1 MQRAFQGKYLEVS
14 TAGER
19 VRAFVPASRPPRPG
33 IDWTPT
39 LRGTFDQALHAL
51 GQLAAL
57 SPPRAAGKIG
67 GPRPA
72 PARQLAPHGV
82 LAAHARGRAETVA
95 TACPPRSAV
104 AADRGMAPP
113 VTGSL
118 RLPDGDSTPPSSD
131 NRS

>member
-1 MQRAFQGKYLEVS
+1 MRWGSSLLFHPLELLEKLAVL
-14 TAGER
+14 
-19 VRAFVPASRPPRPG
+19 VPRPRVN
-33 IDWTPT
+33 
-39 LRGTFDQALHAL
+39 LLL
-51 GQLAAL
+51 Y
-57 SPPRAAGKIG
+57 
-67 GPRPA
+67 
-72 PARQLAPHGV
+72 HGV